1 MEKECK
7 GLNVRGCARAL
18 ATVVGDGRERGEWG
32 CGQSQCGGGEGGDG
46 KLSRD
51 DQGCR
56 LRRVQDNMS
65 FT

>member
-1 MEKECK
+1 MTV
-7 GLNVRGCARAL
+7 GRGGNGAAGRAS
-18 ATVVGDGRERGEWG
+18 VE
-32 CGQSQCGGGEGGDG
+32 GGGGDG